1 MKVKDIQVWP
11 SLRMKLLTEGL
22 QARAR
27 ARAHSKFETFTLL
40 CFYQILS
47 FWEENSRARE
57 PSAGQGRVWR
67 P

>member
-1 MKVKDIQVWP
+1 MTQRKKKMMMVYNYREMKVKDIQVWP

-47 FWEENSRARE
+47 F
-57 PSAGQGRVWR
+57 
-67 P
+67 